1 MKRILIPILSLTAF
15 GLVSFIGSADKTA
28 KKYSYAVDA
37 KQSKLVWHA
46 KKVTGEHSGTAPIK
60 QGSLILNDGKLTG
73 GNFEI
78 SLKDLVVTDIT
89 DPEYNAKLVGH
100 LKNDDFFAV
109 DKHPVA
115 KLQIVSATPSG
126 ANKYDVKGKLTI
138 KGITNDITF
147 PAEVTSNG
155 KAVTGKAKI
164 AIDRTKYD
172 IKYNSKSIF
181 TSIGDKAIDDVFHLD
196 VSLLAAETTAI
207 TIAKTK

>member
-1 MKRILIPILSLTAF
+1 MKKILIPILSLTAF
-15 GLVSFIGSADKTA
+15 GLVSFTNPSDKTA
-28 KKYSYAVDA
+28 KEASYAVDA

-60 QGSLILNDGKLTG
+60 QGSLILNDGKLKG

-78 SLKDLVVTDIT
+78 SLKDLTVTDIT

-138 KGITNDITF
+138 KGVTNDITF

-172 IKYNSKSIF
+172 IKYNSKSVF
-181 TSIGDKAIDDVFHLD
+181 SSIGDKAIDDVFNLD
-196 VSLLAAETTAI
+196 ISLVAAETATTAK
-207 TIAKTK
+207 AKTK